1 MAARHKIHFCVRCDL
16 GFFMEKWIQEASW
29 MNHTDLAKDILQLVG
44 GEQNVQSVVHCMT
57 RLRFTLSDNSRADR
71 AGIEKLDGVMGTNI
85 SGGQFQIIIGNNVP
99 KVHQALLQN
108 SSLGTDKNIAVES
121 KEKKNP
127 VSAIFEVI
135 AGIFTP
141 IIPAIAGAGMIKG
154 FLALFVTLGW
164 LTAESQTYAIL
175 TIVGDGAFYFLP
187 ILLAF
192 SAARKFNANPFIAAS
207 IGAAILHPNLAALF
221 ATGESVSFI
230 GIPVTV
236 VATYASTVIP
246 IILAIWAASYVEKW
260 IDRITHQSLKLIV
273 VPTLTLLIIVPFT
286 LIAVG
291 PLGTIIGDYLSTGV
305 NFLFSNAAIVSSI
318 LLGATFSLIIMTG
331 MHYALSPI
339 IINGLA
345 QNGFDYMIPAMFVA
359 NMGQAGA
366 ALAVSLRTKNKK
378 FKSLSFTTGITA
390 LMGITEPAMY
400 GVNMKLKRPFVA
412 AMIGGAAG
420 GFYNGLTGAKAFV
433 ITGNAGLPGIPV
445 LIGPTFV
452 HALIGLVIAFAAA
465 MIAGY
470 FLGFQD
476 VEADDTAAPSPEN
489 PPEPNKATAQ
499 TEHVLSPIQGE
510 VRSLDTVSDATFSQG
525 IMGNGIAIFPTKGE
539 VVSPV
544 HGRITTIFKTKH
556 AIGLTSDQGAEVLI
570 HIGLDTVRLDGQHFT
585 AHMNEGDAVKPG
597 DKIVSFDMEAIQAA
611 GYDLITPIIITN
623 TDQYNKIEPVPQG
636 NVHTGEPLLAL
647 SAKASQKILSASSPL
662 LS

>member
-1 MAARHKIHFCVRCDL
+1 
-16 GFFMEKWIQEASW
+16 
-29 MNHTDLAKDILQLVG
+29 MNHTALAKDILELVG
-44 GEQNVQSVVHCMT
+44 GEKNVQSVVHCMT
-57 RLRFTLSDNSRADR
+57 RLRFTLSDNSKADR
-71 AGIEKLDGVMGTNI
+71 TKLENLSGVMGTNI
-85 SGGQFQIIIGNNVP
+85 SGGQFQIIIGNDVP
-99 KVHQALLQN
+99 KVYQAITQN
-108 SSLGTDKNIAVES
+108 SNLSTDTNKTSES

-127 VSAIFEVI
+127 IAAVFEVI
-135 AGIFTP
+135 AGVFTP

-164 LTAESQTYAIL
+164 LTPESQTYAIL
-175 TIVGDGAFYFLP
+175 NIVGDGAFYFLP
-187 ILLAF
+187 ILLAV
-192 SAARKFNANPFIAAS
+192 SAARKFNTNPFIAAS
-207 IGAAILHPNLAALF
+207 VGAAILHPNLATLF
-221 ATGESVSFI
+221 ASGEKIEFI

-236 VATYASTVIP
+236 VATYSSTVIP
-246 IILAIWAASYVEKW
+246 ILLAIWAASYVEKW

-291 PLGTIIGDYLSTGV
+291 PLGTVIGDYLSIGV

-366 ALAVSLRTKNKK
+366 ALAVSLRTKNTK
-378 FKSLSFTTGITA
+378 FKSLAFTTGITA

-420 GFYNGLTGAKAFV
+420 GFYNGLTGVKAFV
-433 ITGNAGLPGIPV
+433 ITGNAGLPGVPV

-465 MIAGY
+465 IVAGY
-470 FLGFQD
+470 FLGFKD
-476 VEADDTAAPSPEN
+476 VEAENKAAAPEQPAGNVTSPVQPGVNAE
-489 PPEPNKATAQ
+489 Q
-499 TEHVLSPIQGE
+499 LLSPLQGE
-510 VRSLDTVSDATFSQG
+510 VRSLNTVSDATFSQE
-525 IMGNGIAIFPTKGE
+525 IMGKGIAIFPTQGE

-544 HGRITTIFKTKH
+544 NGTITTIFKTKH
-556 AIGLTSDQGAEVLI
+556 AIGITSDNGAEILI
-570 HIGLDTVRLDGQHFT
+570 HVGLDTVRLDGQHFT
-585 AHMNEGDAVKPG
+585 AHMNEGDIVKPG
-597 DKIVSFDMEAIQAA
+597 DKIVSFDTEAIQAA
-611 GYDLITPIIITN
+611 GYDLITPIIVTN
-623 TDQYNKIEPVPQG
+623 TDRYNQIEAVNQG
-636 NVHTGEPLLAL
+636 TVRAGEPLLTL
-647 SAKASQKILSASSPL
+647 STDTAETVLSDSTAV

>member
-1 MAARHKIHFCVRCDL
+1 MD
-16 GFFMEKWIQEASW
+16 
-29 MNHTDLAKDILQLVG
+29 HTALAKDILKLVG
-44 GEQNVQSVVHCMT
+44 GEENVQNVVHCMT
-57 RLRFTLSDNSRADR
+57 RLRFTLSDNSKADR
-71 AGIEKLDGVMGTNI
+71 AQLENLPGVMGTNI
-85 SGGQFQIIIGNNVP
+85 SSGQFQIIIGNNVP
-99 KVHQALLQN
+99 KVYQALVQN
-108 SSLGTDKNIAVES
+108 SHISTEGNKATES

-127 VSAIFEVI
+127 VTAVFEVI
-135 AGIFTP
+135 AGVFTP

-164 LTAESQTYAIL
+164 LTPESQTYAIL
-175 TIVGDGAFYFLP
+175 NIIGDGAFYFLP
-187 ILLAF
+187 ILLAV
-192 SAARKFNANPFIAAS
+192 SAARKFNTNPFIAAS
-207 IGAAILHPNLAALF
+207 VGAAILHPNLAALF
-221 ATGESVSFI
+221 ASGEKIEFI

-236 VATYASTVIP
+236 VATYSSTVIP
-246 IILAIWAASYVEKW
+246 ILLAIWAASYVEKW
-260 IDRITHQSLKLIV
+260 IDRVTHQSLKLIV

-291 PLGTIIGDYLSTGV
+291 PLGTVIGDYLSTGV
-305 NFLFSNAAIVSSI
+305 NFLFNNAAIVSSI

-366 ALAVSLRTKNKK
+366 ALAVSLRTKNTK
-378 FKSLSFTTGITA
+378 FKSLAFTTGITA

-445 LIGPTFV
+445 LIGPTFI

-465 MIAGY
+465 IIAGY
-470 FLGFQD
+470 FLGFKD
-476 VEADDTAAPSPEN
+476 VETEQKAPSEPKQPVEN
-489 PPEPNKATAQ
+489 NTLSVQPGVTAEQ
-499 TEHVLSPIQGE
+499 LFSPLQGE
-510 VRSLDTVSDATFSQG
+510 VRSLHTVNDATFSQE
-525 IMGNGIAIFPTKGE
+525 IMGKGLAIFPHQGE

-544 HGRITTIFKTKH
+544 HGTITTIFKTKH
-556 AIGLTSDQGAEVLI
+556 AIGITSDDGAEILI
-570 HIGLDTVRLDGQHFT
+570 HVGLDTVRLDGQHFT
-585 AHMNEGDAVKPG
+585 AHLHEGSRVKPG
-597 DKIVSFDMEAIQAA
+597 DKIVSFDVEAIQAA
-611 GYDLITPIIITN
+611 GYDLVTPIIITN
-623 TDQYNKIEPVPQG
+623 TDRYKQIEAAAQG
-636 NVHTGEPLLAL
+636 TVRAGEPLLML
-647 SAKASQKILSASSPL
+647 SAESAEESALHTSPVLS
-662 LS
+662 

>member
-1 MAARHKIHFCVRCDL
+1 MD
-16 GFFMEKWIQEASW
+16 
-29 MNHTDLAKDILQLVG
+29 HTALAKDILKLVG
-44 GEQNVQSVVHCMT
+44 GEENVQSVVHCMT
-57 RLRFTLSDNSRADR
+57 RLRFTLSDNSKADR
-71 AGIEKLDGVMGTNI
+71 AQLENLPGVMGTNI
-85 SGGQFQIIIGNNVP
+85 SSGQFQIIIGNNVP
-99 KVHQALLQN
+99 KVYQALVQN
-108 SSLGTDKNIAVES
+108 SHISTEGNKATES

-127 VSAIFEVI
+127 VTAVFEVI
-135 AGIFTP
+135 AGVFTP

-164 LTAESQTYAIL
+164 LTPESQTYAIL
-175 TIVGDGAFYFLP
+175 NIIGDGAFYFLP
-187 ILLAF
+187 ILLAV
-192 SAARKFNANPFIAAS
+192 SAARKFNTNPFIAAS
-207 IGAAILHPNLAALF
+207 VGAAILHPNLAALF
-221 ATGESVSFI
+221 ASGEKIEFI

-236 VATYASTVIP
+236 VATYSSTVIP
-246 IILAIWAASYVEKW
+246 ILLAIWAASYVEKW

-291 PLGTIIGDYLSTGV
+291 PLGTVIGDYLSTGV
-305 NFLFSNAAIVSSI
+305 NFLFNNAAIVSSI

-366 ALAVSLRTKNKK
+366 ALAVSLRTKNTK
-378 FKSLSFTTGITA
+378 FKSLAFTTGITA

-420 GFYNGLTGAKAFV
+420 GFYNGLTGAKSFV

-465 MIAGY
+465 IIAGY
-470 FLGFQD
+470 FLGFKD
-476 VEADDTAAPSPEN
+476 VETEQKASAETKQPVENKTLSVQPGVTAEQLFSP
-489 PPEPNKATAQ
+489 
-499 TEHVLSPIQGE
+499 LQGE
-510 VRSLDTVSDATFSQG
+510 VRSLHTVNDATFSQE
-525 IMGNGIAIFPTKGE
+525 IMGKGIAIFPHQGE

-544 HGRITTIFKTKH
+544 HGTITTIFKTKH
-556 AIGLTSDQGAEVLI
+556 AIGITSDDGAEILI
-570 HIGLDTVRLDGQHFT
+570 HVGLDTVRLDGQHFT
-585 AHMNEGDAVKPG
+585 AHLHEGSRVKPG
-597 DKIVSFDMEAIQAA
+597 DKIVSFDVEAIQAA
-611 GYDLITPIIITN
+611 GYDLVTPIIITN
-623 TDQYNKIEPVPQG
+623 TDRYKQIEAAAQG
-636 NVHTGEPLLAL
+636 ITVRAGEPLLML
-647 SAKASQKILSASSPL
+647 SAESAEEAAPHTSPVLS
-662 LS
+662 